1 MSVAEILEAIRRL
14 PAAERRGLVEHIWQ
28 AWPRRKGVSAWQPLK
43 AEIDAMLNR
52 ADRLERA
59 QHVLSNLRENEPAPE
74 PIREPAPG
82 QEQISEPEVR
92 AENTVNETPLE
103 NPGAGKAFEEV
114 LAEANKRFPAQS

>member
-14 PAAERRGLVEHIWQ
+14 PAAEQRGLVEHIWQ

-59 QHVLSNLRENEPAPE
+59 QHVLSNLRENESAPE
-74 PIREPAPG
+74 PTPEPAPVL
-82 QEQISEPEVR
+82 EQILETEVR
-92 AENTVNETPLE
+92 TEETRDETPL
-103 NPGAGKAFEEV
+103 NNADPSRAFEEV